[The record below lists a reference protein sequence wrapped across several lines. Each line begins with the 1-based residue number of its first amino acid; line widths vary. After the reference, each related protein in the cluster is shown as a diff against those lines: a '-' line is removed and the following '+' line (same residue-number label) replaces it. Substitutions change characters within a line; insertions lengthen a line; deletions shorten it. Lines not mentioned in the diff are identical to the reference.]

1 MLYTDFELAPGEVAA
16 DRYDPADDQQPQC
29 PTAAAELT
37 EWDLNPWFQSNFSPS
52 SFPPNRPDHERH
64 QPISPR

>member
-29 PTAAAELT
+29 PAAAELT
-37 EWDLNPWFQSNFSPS
+37 EWDLNPWF
-52 SFPPNRPDHERH
+52 
-64 QPISPR
+64 

>member
-37 EWDLNPWFQSNFSPS
+37 KWDLNPWF
-52 SFPPNRPDHERH
+52 
-64 QPISPR
+64 